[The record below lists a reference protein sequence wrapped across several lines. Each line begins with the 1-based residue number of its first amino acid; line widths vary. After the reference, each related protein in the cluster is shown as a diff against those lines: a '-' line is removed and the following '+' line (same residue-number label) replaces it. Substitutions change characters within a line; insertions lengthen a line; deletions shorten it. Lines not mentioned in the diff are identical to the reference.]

1 MALDSGTVATS
12 GTARAIGST
21 HSRRWNRVGWGRTP
35 SRNRAKG
42 DFRSPGARA
51 RPERGKHSGFR
62 ASKRR
67 SSSSYLT
74 APAKITESCSKSGE
88 TTTLLMPFF
97 GTAKSYFP
105 VFARPGAISIALFRT
120 ADNWL
125 RVKFWEY
132 CELVADAYQNSPAMG
147 FTCSLILGARAR
159 RCPCWP
165 HEVYR
170 LIRPD
175 RAGRRRVDYSVTAL
189 SRFMPSAPHG
199 FGRKQD

>member
-1 MALDSGTVATS
+1 MPNSEDPLKETS
-12 GTARAIGST
+12 GLRTSEARA
-21 HSRRWNRVGWGRTP
+21 W
-35 SRNRAKG
+35 
-42 DFRSPGARA
+42 
-51 RPERGKHSGFR
+51 KHSGFR

-105 VFARPGAISIALFRT
+105 VFARPGAISITLFRT

-132 CELVADAYQNSPAMG
+132 CELVADALPEFSSNGVHLLFDSWRTRSTLPLLA
-147 FTCSLILGARAR
+147 A
-159 RCPCWP
+159 
-165 HEVYR
+165 
-170 LIRPD
+170 
-175 RAGRRRVDYSVTAL
+175 
-189 SRFMPSAPHG
+189 
-199 FGRKQD
+199 